1 MFARNGGGDVAHG
14 NTRRSF
20 VCHPDSLDW
29 VPEKR
34 RELCRYAVSRGGR
47 HGILLWH
54 RSCLGITFPGAF
66 EPMIRLQFNN
76 VCYKLAQSAPARPR
90 TFQAL
95 FLGFAEV
102 HSVRVHGAGG
112 CIAAS
117 GVIPIR

>member
-1 MFARNGGGDVAHG
+1 MFARNGGGDVTHG

-47 HGILLWH
+47 HGIPLWH
-54 RSCLGITFPGAF
+54 RSFLGIALPGVF

-76 VCYKLAQSAPARPR
+76 VCYKLAQNVLARPR
-90 TFQAL
+90 KFQAL
-95 FLGFAEV
+95 LLGLADV
-102 HSVRVHGAGG
+102 HSDRVHGVGEPWG
-112 CIAAS
+112 
-117 GVIPIR
+117 R